1 MFASTLLMLEMPQ
14 SSGMNAKPQLLVAC
28 EGNCVVGSIHSHFSK
43 WGYEVTATSCLD
55 ELLTRLA
62 TNPPDL
68 ILLDVGTT
76 SKDQCGMDC
85 LTVLG
90 QSWRSIPVIAMAS
103 DAAIGL
109 AVRATKLGAVDVV
122 ANPPDLFQLRV
133 LIDGAVRDNRSRD
146 RWRRGDTRSH
156 DERQRDNFGILGE
169 SQAIADVLE
178 LIHDVAETDATVLI
192 LGESGTGKELLAR
205 AIHECS
211 RRRTSSF
218 VPVNVA
224 ALPTTLSESIL
235 FGHEKG
241 SYTGADTT
249 SEGWCE
255 TAHLGTLMLDEI
267 GEMDIQ
273 LQAKLLRFLQD
284 GTFMRVGSNQVR
296 GADVRIVAATNR
308 EPEEMVRDGLMREDL
323 YYRLNVFPIRM
334 PPLRERRSD
343 IPILAEAFLE
353 KSVETH
359 RRPVVGFA
367 ADVMDCLVAYDWPGN
382 VRQLENLVTRMVLL
396 AREPYIGI
404 KNVPIEIKSI
414 ARPGVC
420 ESEAG
425 LSQMESL
432 EKKAI
437 LKALTDVDGNAVAAA
452 KLLGLG
458 QATIYRKIKRYDI
471 QLKKLKSAAK

>member
-1 MFASTLLMLEMPQ
+1 MVHPHGL
-14 SSGMNAKPQLLVAC
+14 SSKPKILVAC
-28 EGNCVVGSIHSHFSK
+28 EGNSVVGSVHTHFTK
-43 WGYEVTATSCLD
+43 WGYEVTATSCMD
-55 ELLTRLA
+55 DLLNRLA

-68 ILLDVGTT
+68 ILLDLGTEE
-76 SKDQCGMDC
+76 CGFEV
-85 LTVLG
+85 LTTLG
-90 QSWRSIPVIAMAS
+90 QSWRSIPVIAMAA
-103 DAAIGL
+103 DATIGL

-133 LIDGAVRDNRSRD
+133 LVDGAVRDNDSRNRSR
-146 RWRRGDTRSH
+146 RNETSRRIEPDCR
-156 DERQRDNFGILGE
+156 NFGILGE
-169 SQAIADVLE
+169 SQAVQDVLE
-178 LIHDVAETDATVLI
+178 LVHDVAETDATVLI

-205 AIHECS
+205 AIHHCS
-211 RRRTSSF
+211 SRNHMPF

-224 ALPTTLSESIL
+224 ALPATLSESIL

-255 TAHLGTLMLDEI
+255 TADQGTLMLDEI

-284 GTFMRVGSNQVR
+284 GTYMRVGSNQAR
-296 GADVRIVAATNR
+296 SANVRIVAATNR
-308 EPEEMVRDGLMREDL
+308 EPQEMVSEGLMREDL

-359 RRPVVGFA
+359 RRPVVGFSK
-367 ADVMDCLVAYDWPGN
+367 DVMDCLVAYDWPGN

-404 KNVPIEIKSI
+404 KNVPIEIKSETRS
-414 ARPGVC
+414 AATAPV
-420 ESEAG
+420 ETETG
-425 LSQMESL
+425 LSQMESV
-432 EKKAI
+432 EKKTI
-437 LKALTDVDGNAVAAA
+437 LSALRDTNGNAVAAA

-471 QLKKLKSAAK
+471 ELKLMKASSSS

>member
-1 MFASTLLMLEMPQ
+1 MS
-14 SSGMNAKPQLLVAC
+14 KPKLLVAC
-28 EGNCVVGSIHSHFSK
+28 EGNSVVGSVHSHFTK
-43 WGYEVTATSCLD
+43 WGYDVTATSCLED
-55 ELLTRLA
+55 LLRRLG
-62 TNPPDL
+62 TEPPDL
-68 ILLDVGTT
+68 VLLDLGADGCGLETLTT
-76 SKDQCGMDC
+76 
-85 LTVLG
+85 LG
-90 QSWRSIPVIAMAS
+90 RSWRSIPVIAMA
-103 DAAIGL
+103 ANATIGL
-109 AVRATKLGAVDVV
+109 AVQATKLGAVDVV

-133 LIDGAVRDNRSRD
+133 LIDGAVRDNLTRDRSR
-146 RWRRGDTRSH
+146 RSESGLCAEGIH
-156 DERQRDNFGILGE
+156 SSNFGILGK

-205 AIHECS
+205 AIHCCS
-211 RRRTSSF
+211 DRRHQSF

-224 ALPTTLSESIL
+224 ALPATLSESIL

-255 TAHLGTLMLDEI
+255 TADRGTLMLDEI

-284 GTFMRVGSNQVR
+284 GTFMRVGSNLVR
-296 GADVRIVAATNR
+296 DANVRIVAATNR
-308 EPEEMVRDGLMREDL
+308 DPQMMVREGLMREDL

-334 PPLRERRSD
+334 PALRERRGD

-359 RRPVVGFA
+359 RRPVVGFSK
-367 ADVMDCLVAYDWPGN
+367 DVMDCLVAYDWPGN

-404 KNVPIEIKSI
+404 KNVPIEIKT
-414 ARPGVC
+414 
-420 ESEAG
+420 ESRSPSQETEFG
-425 LSQMESL
+425 LSHMETV
-432 EKKAI
+432 EKHAI
-437 LKALTDVDGNAVAAA
+437 LAALRDTDGNAVAAA

-458 QATIYRKIKRYDI
+458 QATVYRKIKRFGI
-471 QLKKLKSAAK
+471 QLKKMKPAAK